1 MKITE
6 KKNTIVVV
14 WGKKTDKG
22 ITWRKVKEHCQTK
35 MQEMMHSEE
44 KKKVD
49 ACKIAISLLQS
60 RVKAF
65 ETRYENYRTTYNSIH
80 ETDSNIDTPFEQE
93 DTSDEEVHT

>member
-1 MKITE
+1 MKIV
-6 KKNTIVVV
+6 KKKHSIVVV
-14 WGKKTDKG
+14 WGKKKDKG
-22 ITWRKVKEHCQTK
+22 ITWRKVKEHCQIK
-35 MQEMMHSEE
+35 MQEMMNSEE

-65 ETRYENYRTTYNSIH
+65 ETRYENYRTMYNSIH